1 MSFIE
6 NKLKEWAKSPL
17 IFIHD
22 VFDWSQVEQDGPSEQ
37 QMELFKSFNSGNMI
51 TIRSGHGTGKD
62 ASAAML
68 ILWFMCTRAYPK
80 VVCTAPTARQLND
93 VLWSELS
100 KWLRMSIL
108 QDEFVIQKDKMFH
121 KDHPKE
127 WWCRAVSPSVKA
139 TKEEQAETLAGFHGE
154 HLLIIV
160 DEASGV
166 PDPVFIPLEGAM
178 TQRDNHI
185 LLIGNMTKN
194 TGYFWES
201 HFHSELNKPWIKLH
215 WDSRKSTNVKPDYP
229 ERMAIKYG
237 IDSNVYR
244 IRVLGDPP
252 LEDERTLIPLHWA
265 EQCIGKDIVVA
276 EDEPLYLG
284 VDVARYGEDKSI
296 ILPRQGLVIKPWET
310 FQGMDTINLGGFIL
324 QTYEELE
331 ASGIAIDEIGIG
343 AGVTDWL
350 QKLNRYNVFGVNVK
364 RKSSNIEKFHML
376 RDELWIAVRDKCMK
390 GQYSFPTGELGE
402 ELCNELAMPLYS
414 FNAHG
419 GFKVESKREMKLR
432 GKKSPNIADAL
443 CLTEY
448 FHTIAA
454 RIWPA
459 KGKKKKKKNIQP
471 MPDNTVY
478 SSNREHNWMA
488 A

>member
-1 MSFIE
+1 MNFIE
-6 NKLKEWAKSPL
+6 SKLKEWAESPL
-17 IFIHD
+17 IFVHE
-22 VFDWSQVEQDGPSEQ
+22 VFDWTRVPQNGPSTQ
-37 QMELFKSFNSGNMI
+37 QIELFTSFNKSNMV
-51 TIRSGHGTGKD
+51 TVRSGHGTGKD
-62 ASAAML
+62 AGASML
-68 ILWFMCTRAYPK
+68 IFWFMCTRAYPK
-80 VVCTAPTARQLND
+80 VVCTAPTARQLSD

-108 QDEFVIQKDKMFH
+108 RDEFVIQKDKMFH
-121 KDHPKE
+121 KEHPKE

-154 HLLIIV
+154 HLLIVV

-178 TQRDNHI
+178 TQEDNHI

-201 HFHSELNKPWIKLH
+201 HFHSELSKPWLKLH
-215 WDSRKSTNVKPDYP
+215 WDSRESTNVKPDFA
-229 ERMAIKYG
+229 ERMGIKYG
-237 IDSNVYR
+237 IDSNVFR
-244 IRVLGDPP
+244 IRVIGDPP

-265 EQCIGKDIVVA
+265 QQCVGQEIKVA

-296 ILPRQGLVIKPWET
+296 ILPRRGLEIKGWEE
-310 FQGMDTINLGGFIL
+310 FQGMDTISLGGFIL
-324 QTYEELE
+324 QTYAEME
-331 ASGIAIDEIGIG
+331 AEGIAIDEIGVG

-350 QKLNRYNVFGVNVK
+350 QKLNRSNVFGVNVK
-364 RKSSNIEKFHML
+364 RKSSDITRFHML
-376 RDELWIAVRDKCMK
+376 RDELWLDVREKCMR
-390 GQYSFPTGELGE
+390 GVYSFPIGELGE
-402 ELCNELAMPLYS
+402 ELCNELASPFYS

-419 GFKVESKREMKLR
+419 GFKIESKRDMKLR
-432 GKKSPNIADAL
+432 GVKSPNIADAL

-448 FHTIAA
+448 FHNVASMM
-454 RIWPA
+454 WP
-459 KGKKKKKKNIQP
+459 GRKKKVKQKSIQP
-471 MPDNTVY
+471 MGDKPLRNE
-478 SSNREHNWMA
+478 SGQGWMA